1 MHSTQAEAKRIFLHL
16 MRTSMGVLGW
26 VQVVGQAPRCQAIT
40 IGKLA
45 IKTFDAFYNNI
56 YSP

>member
-1 MHSTQAEAKRIFLHL
+1 MHSFKAEAARVFLHL

-26 VQVVGQAPRCQAIT
+26 VHVVGQAPRSQAIA
-40 IGKLA
+40 IGELA
-45 IKTFDAFYNNI
+45 MKSFDAFYNNI